1 VTTGP
6 PDRAGAPGSSG
17 DPGDVDG
24 PLRVPGGPL
33 IPANELSWRFSRA
46 SGPGGQGVNTTSSR
60 VQLSW
65 DVAASTALDEHRR
78 ERLLAALAGR
88 LVDGVVVVTASEH
101 RSQRRNREAARSRLA
116 RLAAQ
121 ALRPPPPRRRATKP
135 TKGSVERRM
144 AGKRHRA
151 ETKRLRG
158 RPDER

>member
-6 PDRAGAPGSSG
+6 RERAGDPGG
-17 DPGDVDG
+17 PGDVDG

-33 IPANELSWRFSRA
+33 IPAPELQWRFSRA

-65 DVAASTALDEHRR
+65 DVAASSALDEHRR

-101 RSQRRNREAARSRLA
+101 RSQRRNREAARARLA

-135 TKGSVERRM
+135 TKGAVERRI

>member
-1 VTTGP
+1 VTGGP
-6 PDRAGAPGSSG
+6 RERAGSLGE
-17 DPGDVDG
+17 PGDVDG

-33 IPANELSWRFSRA
+33 VPAHELGWRFSRA

-65 DVAASTALDEHRR
+65 DVAASAALDDHRR

-88 LVDGVVVVTASEH
+88 LVDGVLVVTASEF
-101 RSQRRNREAARSRLA
+101 RSQRRNREAARARLA

-121 ALRPPPPRRRATKP
+121 ALRPPPPRRRPTKP
-135 TKGSVERRM
+135 TKGAVERRI

-151 ETKRLRG
+151 ETKRLRN
-158 RPDER
+158 RPDDR